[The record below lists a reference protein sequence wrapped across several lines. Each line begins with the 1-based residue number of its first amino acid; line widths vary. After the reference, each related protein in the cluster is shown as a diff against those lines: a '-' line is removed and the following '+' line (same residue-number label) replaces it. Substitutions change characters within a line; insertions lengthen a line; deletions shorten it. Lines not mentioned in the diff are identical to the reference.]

1 MGEVV
6 LVLWTFNV
14 RKGGW
19 GVGTGV
25 GLGLGGFVVKEVF
38 NTEVAE
44 KHGDARIK
52 HAMDYVPA
60 YFRPGLENDEV
71 WREGL
76 YFCSEV

>member
-19 GVGTGV
+19 GVGGL

-52 HAMDYVPA
+52 HAMDYVHGVFPS
-60 YFRPGLENDEV
+60 GIGV
-71 WREGL
+71 
-76 YFCSEV
+76 